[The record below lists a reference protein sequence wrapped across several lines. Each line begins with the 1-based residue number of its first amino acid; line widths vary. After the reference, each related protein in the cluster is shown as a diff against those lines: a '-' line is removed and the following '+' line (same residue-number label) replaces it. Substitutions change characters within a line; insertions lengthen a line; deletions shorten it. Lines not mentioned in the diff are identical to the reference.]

1 MLNMSTENNSNFLF
15 NNSVKILT
23 DLIAFKTISGE
34 DNSSLIDYCDDILK
48 KLGATSFRTFD
59 EEKKRVNLFAT
70 LKAKKESDKKPIIL
84 SGHTDVVPVSK
95 GWSTDPFTATVKGDK
110 LYGRGSCDMKGFIA
124 CALAFAPIYA
134 KSNLDRDI
142 HFSFTFDEET
152 ACQGAPILIEELKK
166 REIKN
171 GICIIGEPTNMKI
184 IDAHKGCYE
193 YTTYFK
199 GLAGHSSA
207 PHKGVSAVEYASR
220 YVNKLIELREKLK
233 DRAPKD
239 SIFDPAH
246 STLSIGGIF
255 GGIAHNVIADKCQV
269 NWETRPVVKEDAIFL
284 NQELDKYA
292 NDVLLPEMKKVF
304 PDASIEKDIIGEI
317 VGFDREQ
324 KSEACELISSLTGDN
339 SRQVVSFGTEAGLF
353 QEIGISTVVC
363 GPGSI
368 EQAHKIDEFI
378 ILEELKKCLN
388 LLDGIKNNSIFN

>member
-1 MLNMSTENNSNFLF
+1 MSTENNSELMFD
-15 NNSVKILT
+15 NSVRILK
-23 DLIAFKTISGE
+23 DLIAFKTVSGQ
-34 DNSSLIDYCDDILK
+34 DNSSLIDYCDEILK
-48 KLGATSFRTFD
+48 KLGATSFRTYD
-59 EEKKRVNLFAT
+59 NEKKRVNLFAT
-70 LKAKKESDKKPIIL
+70 LKAKNSKTKKPIIL

-110 LYGRGSCDMKGFIA
+110 LYGRGACDMKGFIA
-124 CALAFAPIYA
+124 CALAYAPIYS

-166 REIKN
+166 RDIKD

-207 PHKGVSAVEYASR
+207 PHKGVSAVEYASK

-233 DRAPKD
+233 SRAPKD
-239 SIFDPAH
+239 SIFDPPY
-246 STLSIGGIF
+246 STLSIGGVF
-255 GGIAHNVIADKCQV
+255 GGIAHNVIADKCHV
-269 NWETRPVVKEDAIFL
+269 NWETRPVVKEDGVFL
-284 NQELDKYA
+284 NQEIDKYA
-292 NDVLLPEMKKVF
+292 NEVLLPKMKKVF
-304 PDASIEKDIIGEI
+304 SNASIEKDIIGEI
-317 VGFDREQ
+317 VGFDRVN

-368 EQAHKIDEFI
+368 DQAHKIDEFI
-378 ILEELKKCLN
+378 ILDELKKCLN
-388 LLDGIKNNSIFN
+388 LLDGIKVESVPN